1 MVRTGRPNQNRS
13 VQPDYFISKA
23 TCKQTQQCGKLLRPC
38 WQRCVKC
45 ACVALT
51 ILDELCNGSNIVAL
65 RFGHHGIRN
74 VLGVVRWLK
83 SLTLTLRNNVQ
94 QDLQTDA
101 TCIIRTMLC
110 PFARGLNSMHNNVE
124 CCKNSGKKVF
134 HFQDDLSG
142 RPVLTTM

>member
-1 MVRTGRPNQNRS
+1 MCVSDLYEP
-13 VQPDYFISKA
+13 
-23 TCKQTQQCGKLLRPC
+23 QQCGKLLRPC

-110 PFARGLNSMHNNVE
+110 PFARGFKRCETKIRVLLRWRRQRERHFEKMNSRF
-124 CCKNSGKKVF
+124 S
-134 HFQDDLSG
+134 FQTLS
-142 RPVLTTM
+142 RLF